1 MSDEMDE
8 IWELYADDG
17 SQALDAMEAALEALM
32 AGGDDPDRHVAALF
46 RAVHTFKGNS
56 RVLGL
61 SVVESRAHLSEDLI
75 GLVRDAGVPLTAEI
89 LDCLMEAGD
98 HLRRMLDETAQTRA
112 DVDPT
117 PSEGLAERLR
127 ALIARLGDG
136 EEGAA
141 GDTEEHTAEGG
152 TPDPEAAAEREPE
165 AEPEPEPE
173 PELAPEPERAPDA
186 EPAAVAED
194 GADPEP
200 AAQPDEGADGAS
212 DEESDEEPAQTGR
225 LKLDPQFEAIFLDMV
240 DSTLADLDALRGG
253 DAGQMEQ
260 ARIKADGLS
269 YAAGQLGLTVWTATL
284 APAAAEGFDASAL
297 DMMIERLKGLRQVQ
311 FGGGGDAGFAEDDD
325 PFAAFDRDAEDTDDA
340 EPEAVAP
347 DAVPASPP
355 AATAATAAAAPATA
369 SETDRA
375 IEALGPLLRRVADLG
390 LAIEGQGKIDR
401 AALRALA
408 GDIEKTAAAL
418 GYVRVAQA
426 GLGFADIASAS
437 EYRMAQIRFYEELVA
452 VERSLPAETLDRL
465 GLRPS
470 ALLASWAADNA
481 FEILQRLR
489 DGLENDTRGRGAS
502 WFPDFELLM
511 RQAFHACNHFQVE
524 TAGQLT
530 MSLVDLFSR
539 VRLEGKAPDVILIQ
553 IALGFIDTMELVFDT
568 LNQGDIP
575 DIARIEQLFEEAA
588 TVSFLASG
596 VVTAR
601 VIEERLGL
609 GPEFHR
615 VLSPESVRAAQSA
628 IEAGLKFFVIRA
640 DLNNDDKMAEAFL
653 HWLSAGKIRMITNV
667 TVFQGDITL
676 FDFLVAAPL
685 AEDTVVEA
693 MVGMDPAGRNL
704 QLLQTLEAKPE
715 DGQVPGAAGDVTG
728 QSSDALPMGLDTM
741 RFIETIGEMS
751 AGQSMIG
758 TMLDELAAVDLVR
771 DLDFAVR
778 QAGMPRPD
786 PRLMGL
792 LRDHFEAH
800 QARLRQIGE
809 AQSQLNNQLAELQ
822 EQSVA
827 LRSRPA
833 DVLLKPLQTFFSTQT
848 RAAGLNAR
856 LSVAGGE
863 VMIDQSMIDQLRG
876 ILRQLLTLRLAADPA
891 PRKIHVSVSRQEDHI
906 RFELSDDGGAEAGE
920 LEIAA
925 IARDLKADRATLRRV
940 VRPEGGLRLHLSMP
954 LHMIALEGMVVRVG
968 AIHYVLPIEAI
979 QRIHQGSAQM
989 CISAARGRRMVR
1001 LGEDELVPIRPLARS
1016 ADSADSAGGGRGA
1029 GQGQGEGQEG
1039 LYVIVHSDEDTRL
1052 AIPVDEL
1059 LGQQLVLLRPLQG
1072 VLGHLRDVS
1081 GVAILSGGD
1090 VGVVVSVSRLAEA
1103 A

>member
-75 GLVRDAGVPLTAEI
+75 GLVRDAGVPLTSEI

-136 EEGAA
+136 EEDGAD
-141 GDTEEHTAEGG
+141 DTEEPTA
-152 TPDPEAAAEREPE
+152 DPEAAEPEREAE

-173 PELAPEPERAPDA
+173 PESAPDA
-186 EPAAVAED
+186 EAAVVAED
-194 GADPEP
+194 DADPEP
-200 AAQPDEGADGAS
+200 AAQPDEGADGEE
-212 DEESDEEPAQTGR
+212 DEEPDEEPAQTGR

-253 DAGQMEQ
+253 DAGQMDQ

-297 DMMIERLKGLRQVQ
+297 DVMIERLKGLRQVQ

-325 PFAAFDRDAEDTDDA
+325 PFAAFERDAEDTGDA
-340 EPEAVAP
+340 DPEAVAP
-347 DAVPASPP
+347 DAVPEAMPASPP
-355 AATAATAAAAPATA
+355 AATAATPAAAPATA

-437 EYRMAQIRFYEELVA
+437 EYRMAQIRFYEELVV

-511 RQAFHACNHFQVE
+511 RQAFHACNHFQVD

-715 DGQVPGAAGDVTG
+715 DGQMPGAAGDATG
-728 QSSDALPMGLDTM
+728 QPSDALSMGLDTM

-876 ILRQLLTLRLAADPA
+876 ILRQLLTLRLGADPA

-1016 ADSADSAGGGRGA
+1016 ADSAGGGQAA
-1029 GQGQGEGQEG
+1029 GHGTGEGQEG

>member
-75 GLVRDAGVPLTAEI
+75 GLVRDAGVPLTSEI

-127 ALIARLGDG
+127 ALIARLGDD
-136 EEGAA
+136 EEDGAD
-141 GDTEEHTAEGG
+141 DTEEPTA
-152 TPDPEAAAEREPE
+152 DPEAAEPEREAE

-173 PELAPEPERAPDA
+173 PESAPDA
-186 EPAAVAED
+186 EPHVVAED
-194 GADPEP
+194 DADPEP
-200 AAQPDEGADGAS
+200 AAQPDEGADGEE
-212 DEESDEEPAQTGR
+212 DEEPDEEPAQTGR

-253 DAGQMEQ
+253 DAGQMDQ

-297 DMMIERLKGLRQVQ
+297 DVMIERLKGLRQVQ

-325 PFAAFDRDAEDTDDA
+325 PFAAFERDAEDTGDA

-347 DAVPASPP
+347 DAVPEDVPASPP
-355 AATAATAAAAPATA
+355 AATAATPAAAPATA

-437 EYRMAQIRFYEELVA
+437 EYRMAQIRFYEELVV

-511 RQAFHACNHFQVE
+511 RQAFHACNHFQVD

-704 QLLQTLEAKPE
+704 QLLQTLEPKPE
-715 DGQVPGAAGDVTG
+715 DGQMPGAAGDVTG
-728 QSSDALPMGLDTM
+728 QPSDALSMGLDTM

-876 ILRQLLTLRLAADPA
+876 ILRQLLTLRLGADPA

-1016 ADSADSAGGGRGA
+1016 ADSAGGGQAA
-1029 GQGQGEGQEG
+1029 GHGTGEGQEG